1 MPDACNFIKKGTL
14 AQVFSCE
21 FNEISKNTFLH
32 RTPLVVASI
41 NTFKSN
47 LKFSFECDRNS
58 TNFLD
63 PNVKLNNGGLT
74 TSIYKKPTDRHQYL
88 HNGSSHP
95 AHIKRSTVYSKTLRA
110 SPLYSFKEDFADHSQ
125 KKTLK

>member
-32 RTPLVVASI
+32 RTPLVLASI

-110 SPLYSFKEDFADHSQ
+110 SPLYSFKEDFADHSE